1 MLPVVIGI
9 IELAGYAITAYEL
22 YRTAAN
28 AYDEVKNY
36 QDNIKKAK
44 EEIKKI
50 MKNLD
55 KEITDKID
63 RQREKVLLTTLAE
76 VINKLTVQ
84 SLLLEDHK

>member
-36 QDNIKKAK
+36 QDNIKRQ
-44 EEIKKI
+44 KK
-50 MKNLD
+50 KSR
-55 KEITDKID
+55 K
-63 RQREKVLLTTLAE
+63 
-76 VINKLTVQ
+76 
-84 SLLLEDHK
+84 